1 MINIMMNTMINIMSK
16 ILTNLMSLYIMS
28 NVMIKN
34 DSYND

>member
-1 MINIMMNTMINIMSK
+1 MNTMINIMSK